1 MKTLIIASLLA
12 ASSTFAFASSGNSE
26 TWEIAADSKGS
37 TLTRA
42 QVINELH
49 EARVN
54 NTIAYGEHAS
64 KHNAKPSVS
73 VLSRRQVVEE
83 VLALRK
89 AGKLPVDGERSPGD
103 YNHSQL

>member
-26 TWEIAADSKGS
+26 TWEPAAASTGS

-49 EARVN
+49 EAQSN
-54 NTIAYGEHAS
+54 NQLAYGELVPQLDAAPAS
-64 KHNAKPSVS
+64 ALKRAQVRAELNAYLGAGHRP
-73 VLSRRQVVEE
+73 LHGNLDYRQ
-83 VLALRK
+83 R
-89 AGKLPVDGERSPGD
+89 
-103 YNHSQL
+103 